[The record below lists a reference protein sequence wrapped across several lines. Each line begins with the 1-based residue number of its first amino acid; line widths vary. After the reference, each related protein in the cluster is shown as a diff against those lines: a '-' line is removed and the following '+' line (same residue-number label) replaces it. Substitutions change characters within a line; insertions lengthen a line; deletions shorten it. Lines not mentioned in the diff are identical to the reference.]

1 MSTTGRQGEK
11 NMATKNPLRKKITTT
26 KSINASVKNSAG
38 EVPVKELE
46 EKTTTT
52 SNNTITVAVGVTKN
66 MGNYESLRVDVAF
79 TGEFT
84 DREATFEEAKN
95 WVVEKLEETVNEILG
110 DE

>member
-26 KSINASVKNSAG
+26 KSINATVKKGG
-38 EVPVKELE
+38 EETPVKEFE

-95 WVVEKLEETVNEILG
+95 WVVEKLESTVNEILG
-110 DE
+110 EE

>member
-1 MSTTGRQGEK
+1 
-11 NMATKNPLRKKITTT
+11 MATKNPLRKKITTT
-26 KSINASVKNSAG
+26 KSINASVKNSTG
-38 EVPVKELE
+38 EVPVKEFE

-79 TGEFT
+79 TGEFV
-84 DREATFEEAKN
+84 DRETTFEEAKN

>member
-1 MSTTGRQGEK
+1 
-11 NMATKNPLRKKITTT
+11 MATKNPLRKKITTT
-26 KSINASVKNSAG
+26 KSINASVKNSTG
-38 EVPVKELE
+38 EVPVKEFE

-84 DREATFEEAKN
+84 DREATFKEAKN
-95 WVVEKLEETVNEILG
+95 WVVEKLEETVEEILG
-110 DE
+110 EE

>member
-11 NMATKNPLRKKITTT
+11 NMATKNPLRKKIT
-26 KSINASVKNSAG
+26 KSKTINAIVKNSEG
-38 EVPVKELE
+38 EHPLMDFE
-46 EKTTTT
+46 EKTATT

-79 TGEFT
+79 TGEFV

-95 WVVEKLEETVNEILG
+95 WVVEKLEETVEEILG